1 MNHDSAYFKRVHSD
15 IKCLVVPPTIK
26 VSALNEFSLLAD
38 AVDFSFFKDL
48 FFGSGNLIHVVNKEF
63 FNYLYLTY

>member
-26 VSALNEFSLLAD
+26 VSALNEFSLQAA
-38 AVDFSFFKDL
+38 AVDFFFREH
-48 FFGSGNLIHVVNKEF
+48 FFGSGSHQ
-63 FNYLYLTY
+63 YH

>member
-26 VSALNEFSLLAD
+26 VSALNEFSLLAA
-38 AVDFSFFKDL
+38 AVDFSF
-48 FFGSGNLIHVVNKEF
+48 
-63 FNYLYLTY
+63 